1 MNPVI
6 AKIVGIKLP
15 VWNNN
20 IVQDNP
26 RAQLKTKDGR
36 PINEFIILTR
46 PAVFKNGK
54 IDNVRNIIIF
64 RNVGT
69 TDCYINGNIKLTPN
83 SSLQFGSS
91 NNTDL
96 NYQIYSYDFPI
107 DPFNAVGNNRLEI
120 IESVLCEL
128 YTSSYQPQGIFLS

>member
-107 DPFNAVGNNRLEI
+107 DPFNAVGNNRLEH